1 MSLSIKFSAEPLRTT
16 AFGAIATIGVPEYI
30 GVGTSLGRPV
40 RQILIQNLTD
50 VLLMF
55 SFDGIEDHFPLLSNG
70 YLILDITSNKTLPQG
85 FFLAEGER
93 LYVRKC
99 IVNPTLGAVYFTTF
113 CGAE

>member
-55 SFDGIEDHFPLLSNG
+55 SLMAL
-70 YLILDITSNKTLPQG
+70 
-85 FFLAEGER
+85 R
-93 LYVRKC
+93 
-99 IVNPTLGAVYFTTF
+99 TTF
-113 CGAE
+113 LCYQMGTLF